1 MSGVSGFLVR
11 DSGQL
16 PVGRWH
22 VPYGKEAVLLYFV
35 RVEVETY
42 LSLIDRMII
51 QQFHQFQLLLP

>member
-1 MSGVSGFLVR
+1 MSGVSGFFVR

-16 PVGRWH
+16 PVGKGH
-22 VPYGKEAVLLYFV
+22 KPYGKETVLLYFV

-51 QQFHQFQLLLP
+51 QQFQLLLP

>member
-42 LSLIDRMII
+42 LSLIARMII
-51 QQFHQFQLLLP
+51 QQFQLLLP